1 MVHVRVALLHE
12 AQYAKTW
19 LWCVNTLHVTQP
31 AIIDCF
37 LCEKLTLSCCCR
49 LFLVEGIVAVLVS
62 VSFFWMP
69 KDIDALKSLT
79 AEEREAL
86 HASMVHHA
94 KPVKDIKKLLLGA
107 VKNPAVW
114 IAGTGIKFLR
124 DVAFYG
130 ENVVGWLPYIDWQCC
145 CTIACLGAPISLT

>member
-1 MVHVRVALLHE
+1 VSR
-12 AQYAKTW
+12 
-19 LWCVNTLHVTQP
+19 
-31 AIIDCF
+31 
-37 LCEKLTLSCCCR
+37 CCR

-86 HASMVHHA
+86 HASMMHHA
-94 KPVKDIKKLLLGA
+94 KPVKDVKKLLLGA
-107 VKNPAVW
+107 VRNPAVW

-124 DVAFYG
+124 DIAFYG
-130 ENVVGWLPYIDWQCC
+130 EGMVDQQPHIDWQFC
-145 CTIACLGAPISLT
+145 CTAACMLHDYPTHLSGQDIGRGSVRVVEARSS